1 MLCAPHR
8 GDEMLFKHFIAFFCY
23 IRKDTADL
31 AAKNKTMKRQKINHA
46 AVWVTII
53 LSQVILF
60 LWHEAFQWFAWEE
73 ASPDVAWAQP
83 TIALYI
89 EGFLA
94 TVIAMYVLDGIFIRI
109 PVDSARDGIVAGL
122 VIGVVFN
129 VFSIINIYS
138 FSEHPIELALIDF
151 GGNALIF
158 LIGGLILG
166 AWRKYEEVPA

>member
-1 MLCAPHR
+1 MAN
-8 GDEMLFKHFIAFFCY
+8 A
-23 IRKDTADL
+23 
-31 AAKNKTMKRQKINHA
+31 AAKSKTMKRQKINHA
-46 AVWVTII
+46 AVWVTIV

-60 LWHEAFQWFAWEE
+60 LWHEAFQWMAWEE
-73 ASPDVAWAQP
+73 ASAEAGLAQP

-94 TVIAMYVLDGIFIRI
+94 TVVAMYVLDGIFIRI

-122 VIGVVFN
+122 VIGVIFN

-166 AWRKYEEVPA
+166 AWRKYEEEPAQAS